1 MATVYIGSDHA
12 GLELKAA
19 LVKRLSEK
27 GHDVHDLGPATTESC
42 DYPVYAKGV
51 CGKVLADAGNATPGD
66 EPASFGIL
74 VCGTGIGMSMTA
86 NHIPGIR
93 AALCGCEFQARAT
106 RQHNNANVL
115 CLGERVTVEPCIVC
129 GKCDACRHGQY
140 GYCEH
145 ISFTYRNGDG
155 AMADYVVV
163 KEPYVYEL
171 PDYLSYETGAL
182 IEPLSVAT
190 HAVRR
195 ADIRLGET
203 VLIIGAGAIGM
214 MVAAMCRRSGAAEV
228 IIADFSDQRLEM
240 AKQVGAT
247 VTVNSGKEDLEQ
259 AVARLTHGKG
269 VDKSFECVGRES
281 CFLQAIMTL
290 KRNGTAT
297 IIGIYE
303 KPQIQIPASR
313 FVTHEIHVQGAQGYC
328 WDFPIAIA
336 AARDIPLEKFITHTF
351 PLEQLQQA
359 LDTALDSKSGSIK
372 VILKP

>member
-1 MATVYIGSDHA
+1 MQPSINRIGEVYEPFKVRFLERPIPPLAPDEVLVRVKASAICGSDLHIA
-12 GLELKAA
+12 RGLHPSAPLPVTIGHEFSGDIAA
-19 LVKRLSEK
+19 VGSDVRKVKV
-27 GHDVHDLGPATTESC
+27 GAW
-42 DYPVYAKGV
+42 
-51 CGKVLADAGNATPGD
+51 
-66 EPASFGIL
+66 
-74 VCGTGIGMSMTA
+74 
-86 NHIPGIR
+86 
-93 AALCGCEFQARAT
+93 
-106 RQHNNANVL
+106 
-115 CLGERVTVEPCIVC
+115 VTVEPCIVC

-140 GYCEH
+140 GYCEQ

-171 PDYLSYETGAL
+171 PDYLTYETGAL

-214 MVAAMCRRSGAAEV
+214 MVASMCRRSGAAEI

-240 AKQVGAT
+240 ALQVGAT
-247 VTVNSGKEDLEQ
+247 VAVNSGREDLEE
-259 AVARLTHGKG
+259 AVARITHGKG
-269 VDKSFECVGRES
+269 VDKSFECVCRES

-297 IIGIYE
+297 IVGIYE
-303 KPQIQIPASR
+303 KPQVQFPASR
-313 FVTHEIHVQGAQGYC
+313 LVTHEIHIQGAQGYC

-351 PLEQLQQA
+351 PLDQLQQA
-359 LDTALDSKSGSIK
+359 LDTALDRNSGSIK

>member
-1 MATVYIGSDHA
+1 
-12 GLELKAA
+12 
-19 LVKRLSEK
+19 
-27 GHDVHDLGPATTESC
+27 
-42 DYPVYAKGV
+42 
-51 CGKVLADAGNATPGD
+51 
-66 EPASFGIL
+66 
-74 VCGTGIGMSMTA
+74 
-86 NHIPGIR
+86 
-93 AALCGCEFQARAT
+93 
-106 RQHNNANVL
+106 
-115 CLGERVTVEPCIVC
+115 
-129 GKCDACRHGQY
+129 
-140 GYCEH
+140 
-145 ISFTYRNGDG
+145 
-155 AMADYVVV
+155 MADYVVV

-171 PDYLSYETGAL
+171 PDYLTYETGAL

-247 VTVNSGKEDLEQ
+247 YTVNSGKEDLEE
-259 AVARLTHGKG
+259 AVARITGGKG

-351 PLEQLQQA
+351 PLDDLQTA
-359 LDTALDSKSGSIK
+359 LETALDSKSGSIK